1 MIGGH
6 CQESAKAYN
15 PLFKCITVMMQ
26 LHARSVYELFY
37 IAAKEICYLK
47 SQLLQLQPNIV
58 FSGLCH
64 ANILTV
70 KTKFITNQI

>member
-1 MIGGH
+1 
-6 CQESAKAYN
+6 
-15 PLFKCITVMMQ
+15 MMQ

-37 IAAKEICYLK
+37 IAAKKLCYLK
-47 SQLLQLQPNIV
+47 SQFLQLQPNIV